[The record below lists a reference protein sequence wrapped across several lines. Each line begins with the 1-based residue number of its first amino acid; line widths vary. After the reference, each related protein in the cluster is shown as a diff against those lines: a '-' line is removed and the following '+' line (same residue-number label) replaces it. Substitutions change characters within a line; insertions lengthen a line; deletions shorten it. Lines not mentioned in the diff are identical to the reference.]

1 MHTLPEAP
9 APAVP
14 DVETSFIV
22 NIAAIVCG
30 LGLIVFVCFAT
41 SGLDM
46 SPGLF

>member
-14 DVETSFIV
+14 DVEASFIL
-22 NIAAIVCG
+22 NLAAIVFG
-30 LGLIVFVCFAT
+30 LGLVVFVCFAT